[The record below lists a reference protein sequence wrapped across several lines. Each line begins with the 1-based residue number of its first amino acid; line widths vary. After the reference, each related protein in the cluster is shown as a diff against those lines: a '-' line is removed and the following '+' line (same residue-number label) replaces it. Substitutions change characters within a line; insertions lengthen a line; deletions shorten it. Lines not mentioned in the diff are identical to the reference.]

1 MYLLGNV
8 IDKEEERII
17 TKEQALD
24 AAQFHGFSAYM
35 ETSAKTGE
43 GIESSFLTATKHIYH
58 LHEDH
63 LHEFV
68 SHLTSRST
76 MTNENQSSAKL
87 RANTRKR

>member
-17 TKEQALD
+17 TKEQAMD
-24 AAQFHGFSAYM
+24 AAHFHGFSAYM

-43 GIESSFLTATKHIYH
+43 GIEPAFLTATKHIYH

-68 SHLTSRST
+68 SQITLRLT
-76 MTNENQSSAKL
+76 MTSENPSLARL
-87 RANTRKR
+87 RVNTRKP